1 MRVWAQHIFSE
12 CVWLHVVRL
21 LYVAACVRVLF
32 VCGYYLCTYPVTV
45 CAWEWMCTVSL
56 SVFLFACALKQ
67 TWEVLGCVQGAGGE
81 AARPRGAVCFGLF
94 AGDGLL
100 ECPYCA
106 ADHFTTLRVHE
117 KKLFTG
123 TWALA
128 GITGSV
134 LTGCHLL
141 FWPLCRPADGSCL
154 KEAWEEKCTDR

>member
-1 MRVWAQHIFSE
+1 M
-12 CVWLHVVRL
+12 
-21 LYVAACVRVLF
+21 
-32 VCGYYLCTYPVTV
+32 
-45 CAWEWMCTVSL
+45 
-56 SVFLFACALKQ
+56 
-67 TWEVLGCVQGAGGE
+67 LGCVQGAGGE

-106 ADHFTTLRVHE
+106 ADHFTTLRAYE

-141 FWPLCRPADGSCL
+141 F
-154 KEAWEEKCTDR
+154 

>member
-1 MRVWAQHIFSE
+1 M
-12 CVWLHVVRL
+12 
-21 LYVAACVRVLF
+21 
-32 VCGYYLCTYPVTV
+32 
-45 CAWEWMCTVSL
+45 
-56 SVFLFACALKQ
+56 
-67 TWEVLGCVQGAGGE
+67 LGCVQGAGGE

-141 FWPLCRPADGSCL
+141 F
-154 KEAWEEKCTDR
+154 